1 MKHRLYEVI
10 VMLISFLI
18 FMSSA
23 AKALGIDMLNIKDF
37 LILTAVQMYFVFLMG
52 CSEKK
57 RSGK

>member
-1 MKHRLYEVI
+1 MKSKVYEVI

-23 AKALGIDMLNIKDF
+23 ANALGIEMLNIKDF
-37 LILTAVQMYFVFLMG
+37 LILTSVQMYFIFLIG
-52 CSEKK
+52 CSSKK

>member
-1 MKHRLYEVI
+1 MKSKVYEVI

-23 AKALGIDMLNIKDF
+23 ARALGIEMLDIKDF
-37 LILTAVQMYFVFLMG
+37 LVLTSVQMYFIFLID
-52 CSEKK
+52 CSSKK